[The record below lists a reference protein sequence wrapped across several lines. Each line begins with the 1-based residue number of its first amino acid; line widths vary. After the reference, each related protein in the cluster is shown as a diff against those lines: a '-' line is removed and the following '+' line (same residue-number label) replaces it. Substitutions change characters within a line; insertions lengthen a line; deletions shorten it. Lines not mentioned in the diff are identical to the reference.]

1 MFKQNKVLR
10 KIMFTSITI
19 SMQRRLEK
27 LKRGGGG
34 RILRKMASFCG
45 ILNKMSQGEGAK
57 DRRPPPVR
65 LWQHENS
72 SLQRTH
78 GIIPSMLEKVRTI
91 IVSISFKIFVKV
103 NSQLLRWGTYEWIK
117 EERKSLINHAFL
129 KIAIFRPRKK
139 LANFWGA
146 LLILADFVL

>member
-1 MFKQNKVLR
+1 
-10 KIMFTSITI
+10 
-19 SMQRRLEK
+19 
-27 LKRGGGG
+27 
-34 RILRKMASFCG
+34 MASFCG

-117 EERKSLINHAFL
+117 EERKIFNKPRFLKNCNFSAKKKISKFLGGTFDLSRFCALIDEFWLINI
-129 KIAIFRPRKK
+129 KIKQKTK
-139 LANFWGA
+139 LARSWYIIFA
-146 LLILADFVL
+146 LLLL